1 MSTGKFVDAIYETD
15 AGTDVSI
22 RVQPETITAWN
33 PVGAG
38 TPTPG
43 YPSAQVSQGKRA
55 LGINARTAR
64 FKWAAAP
71 GGGYDPN
78 GIITLPI
85 FTKAAYDNLVKG
97 IDYAYG
103 TTGLNL
109 VGKTAETIK

>member
-1 MSTGKFVDAIYETD
+1 MSTGKFVDSVYETD

-33 PVGAG
+33 PASVG
-38 TPTPG
+38 TPAAG
-43 YPSAQVSQGKRA
+43 LPSAAVSKGKRS

-85 FTKAAYDNLVKG
+85 FTKDAFDGLQKNV
-97 IDYAYG
+97 DYPYG